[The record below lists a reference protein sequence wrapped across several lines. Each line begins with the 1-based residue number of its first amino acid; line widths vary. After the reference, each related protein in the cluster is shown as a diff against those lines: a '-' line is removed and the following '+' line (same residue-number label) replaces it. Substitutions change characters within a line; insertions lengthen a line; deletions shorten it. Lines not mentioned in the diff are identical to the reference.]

1 MKNLFPWL
9 RRCQFPLMM
18 LLSVMP
24 VLLIALCMNAPQA
37 LPAAYWLFG
46 AYVALSSLCLLIPG
60 RYRMPLSAL
69 GSAGL
74 LALSAFLFP
83 IKAQPLLLL
92 LPAALIGLLFF
103 SLPLALRQY
112 ESDIS
117 PYIYFVGVGIH
128 IVTQFLHRY
137 FDAYDGASPY
147 APVETA
153 MTASLIGYMVLFLL
167 SMNRISLDNASLS
180 RHRIPAGMRTIN
192 TVMTLSFLAGSLL
205 LSVTP
210 AIVRGVTSLWHAF
223 TFSVRKLFALLLSL
237 LPSADSAGLG
247 AQGGA
252 DGMLPLGEGINEPS
266 AFAVLLQK
274 IATVVTAILLA
285 AGTLYLL
292 YVLIRALIRF
302 TRRLALR
309 LRAYVSAASGE
320 YEDEVTD
327 TREDGA
333 QREILFLRRNRR
345 AAQEA
350 EKTPAGRIRQ
360 TYARLLRKKPQ
371 WPSSSTAREN
381 LPENAAALY
390 ERARYSE
397 HPISSEDA
405 DCFAREIR
413 NEKKG

>member
-1 MKNLFPWL
+1 MKKIFPWL
-9 RRCQFPLMM
+9 RRCQFPLLM

-24 VLLIALCMNAPQA
+24 LMLIALCMNAPQA
-37 LPAAYWLFG
+37 LPASYGLFS
-46 AYVALSSLCLLIPG
+46 AYVVLSSLCLLTPG
-60 RYRMPLSAL
+60 RYRMVLSVL
-69 GSAGL
+69 GSVGL
-74 LALSAFLFP
+74 LALSALLFP

-117 PYIYFVGVGIH
+117 PYIYFVGVGVH
-128 IVTQFLHRY
+128 VVTQFLHRY
-137 FDAYDGASPY
+137 FAAYDGLSPY
-147 APVETA
+147 APIETA
-153 MTASLIGYMVLFLL
+153 LTASLIGYMVLFLL

-180 RHRIPAGMRTIN
+180 RHRIPAGMRAIN
-192 TVMTLSFLAGSLL
+192 TVMTLLFLGGSLL

-210 AIVRGVTSLWHAF
+210 AIVRGVTALWHAF
-223 TFSVRKLFALLLSL
+223 TFSVRKMLAFLLSL
-237 LPSADSAGLG
+237 LPSDDGSGFG
-247 AQGGA
+247 GQGGA
-252 DGMLPLGEGINEPS
+252 ENMLPTGEGFNETS
-266 AFAVLLQK
+266 ALAILLQK
-274 IATVVTAILLA
+274 IATVLTTIFLVV
-285 AGTLYLL
+285 GTLFLL
-292 YVLIRALIRF
+292 YMLIRALIRF
-302 TRRLALR
+302 VRRLALR

-333 QREILFLRRNRR
+333 QREILFLRRTRR
-345 AAQEA
+345 TMQEA

-360 TYARLLRKKPQ
+360 AYARLLRKKPQ

-405 DCFAREIR
+405 DSFVREIR